1 MLLLIASF
9 LAGVLTVLAPCV
21 LPLLPII
28 IGGSIADDDQSKR
41 GSFRRPIIISL
52 SLVAS
57 LVLFSLLLQAST
69 ALLGVP
75 TMVWQIISGII
86 VIGLGLTFV
95 FPITWA
101 QLSVSNRLHNNG
113 NRLLASSQKQS
124 GITRDILV
132 GAALGPI
139 FTSCS
144 PTYSFILAAILPKS
158 YIEGLV
164 YLIAYCVGLALA
176 LLALSYGGSRLI
188 KRLGWLIN
196 PYGNIHK
203 IIGLVFIIVGL
214 LVIIGFDKTIQTYVL
229 EQGWYDP
236 IGRFEEQLR

>member
-9 LAGVLTVLAPCV
+9 FAGALTVLAPCV

-41 GSFRRPIIISL
+41 SSFRRPIIISL

-86 VIGLGLTFV
+86 VIGLGLTFI

-101 QLSVSNRLHNNG
+101 QFSISNRLHNNG
-113 NRLLASSQKQS
+113 NRLLASSQKQA
-124 GITRDILV
+124 GVTRDILV

-158 YIEGLV
+158 YIEGLA

-188 KRLGWLIN
+188 SRLGWLIN
-196 PYGNIHK
+196 PYGNVHK

-214 LVIIGFDKTIQTYVL
+214 LVIIGFDKSVQTYVL

-236 IGRFEEQLR
+236 IGRFEERLR